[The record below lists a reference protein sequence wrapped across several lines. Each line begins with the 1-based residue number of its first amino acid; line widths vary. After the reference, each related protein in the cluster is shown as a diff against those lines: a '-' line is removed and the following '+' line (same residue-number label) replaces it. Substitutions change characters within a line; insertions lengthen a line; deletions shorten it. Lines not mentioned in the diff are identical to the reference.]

1 MNSKYSVL
9 PKYIKRVVQIKLLAF
24 ICFASVNLQG
34 QTLVYDAFIHGHNVG
49 QMKIT
54 REVNDES
61 IKISVDTHIK
71 AHMLVS
77 ITVDFTSESTYMN
90 NKLIIGES
98 KSSTNGHLKS
108 SVHTVFKNG
117 YYEVNMDGD
126 VSKLIEDS
134 VVGADYYYFEVPDHG
149 QELYA
154 LATGIMLNVNKD
166 HEGVYYFEHD
176 GKKELHTFSNG
187 SLEELKISHRLYTVT
202 FKRRG

>member
-1 MNSKYSVL
+1 MNSKNSIL
-9 PKYIKRVVQIKLLAF
+9 PKWIKLGIQIKLIILIFFVSA
-24 ICFASVNLQG
+24 NLQG
-34 QTLVYDAFIHGHNVG
+34 QTLIYDAFIHGHNVG
-49 QMKIT
+49 QMKVT

-61 IKISVDTHIK
+61 TKISVDTHIK
-71 AHMLVS
+71 AHMLVT

-90 NKLIIGES
+90 NKLIVGES

-117 YYEVNMDGD
+117 YYEVNMDGV
-126 VSKLIEDS
+126 VSKLQENS

-154 LATGIMLNVNKD
+154 LATGIMLNVDKD

-187 SLEELKISHRLYTVT
+187 SLEKLKISHRLYTVT